1 MIEVI
6 VLPNAVIEG
15 KTIKESGFRALFD
28 AAVVGIRRGGK
39 RLSGQL
45 GQIVI
50 KAGDSLIL
58 AVGPDFEQRQN
69 LSKNF
74 AVLAEQTQR
83 QQRVPA
89 WKELAV
95 GGAFLLSILA
105 ASLGVV
111 PLIKGLLLTLAL
123 MAVLKIVQVSELRR
137 RFPFE
142 LWIIITA
149 ALVVSQGMLNTGLTA
164 FVSDWLGAGMSGYS
178 PFAALAGVYVF
189 TVVLTELVT
198 NNAAAALAFPL
209 AWALAESLGV
219 SVLPFTM
226 AVAYG
231 ASASFLTPYGYA
243 TNLMVQNVG
252 RYSLLDYTRVGVPM
266 TVAYG
271 VLILILVPALFPF

>member
-15 KTIKESGFRALFD
+15 KTIKASGFRALFD

-58 AVGPDFEQRQN
+58 AVGPDFDQRQN

-74 AVLAEQTQR
+74 AVLAAQTR
-83 QQRVPA
+83 QTA
-89 WKELAV
+89 LATWKECVV
-95 GGAFLLSILA
+95 GGAFLLSIVA
-105 ASLGVV
+105 ASLGVT
-111 PLIKGLLLTLAL
+111 PLIKGLLLTLGL
-123 MAVLKIVQVSELRR
+123 LAVLKVVPISELRR

-142 LWIIITA
+142 LWLIITA
-149 ALVVSQGMLNTGLTA
+149 ALVISQGMLNTGLTA
-164 FVSDWLGAGMSGYS
+164 WASASLGAGMNGYS
-178 PFAALAGVYVF
+178 PAAALIGVYVL
-189 TVVLTELVT
+189 TVALTELVT
-198 NNAAAALAFPL
+198 NNAAAAIVFPL

-252 RYSLLDYTRVGVPM
+252 RYGLVDYLRVGIPM
-266 TVAYG
+266 TFVYG
-271 VLILILVPALFPF
+271 LLTLSLILVLFPF